1 MKENIKKNALKN
13 SSWNFLA
20 TLSNRIGGLIFTI
33 ILARFLLPENFGV
46 YSIVISVAMIFFT
59 FADLGVN
66 GSLVRYLS
74 FSLAKEKSK
83 APSYYR
89 YLLKLKLIFALIASV
104 ALLIFAYPIAF
115 SIYKNPALFQP
126 IIVCALY
133 IFVLSFENFYSQLFY
148 ASEHVKY
155 MSIKEFLHQS
165 VRIILAFFV
174 FYFVTSSYQIIGI
187 IMALILTTLVM
198 IIFVIYYTSK
208 LIPNIYK
215 KPKQDIDKKRIRKFL
230 GFLTIASISSVFFSY
245 IDSLMLGFF
254 TPAEFVGYYRASF
267 SLVFGVIGLASFSNL
282 IFLPVFTKLKKE
294 QTCRVLNSAFKY
306 ISLVSIPAVFGVF
319 ILGKYF
325 VKILYGQS
333 YLPASLSLQ
342 FLSFLIF
349 PAVSIGLFLSLFS
362 AEEKPQIFAKLI
374 IISSIINI
382 ILNYV
387 LIKSFLSISPIW
399 ATAGAAIATL
409 ISWIFYF
416 ISSVYAIK
424 KDIHISLSLKP
435 VVKPLIAS
443 ILMSAAI
450 LLIMHKISDINLFT
464 GALIIAIGF
473 LIYCFLIFVLD
484 KELKNEIIK
493 IIKNESKRK
502 SIKKTL

>member
-1 MKENIKKNALKN
+1 
-13 SSWNFLA
+13 
-20 TLSNRIGGLIFTI
+20 
-33 ILARFLLPENFGV
+33 
-46 YSIVISVAMIFFT
+46 
-59 FADLGVN
+59 
-66 GSLVRYLS
+66 
-74 FSLAKEKSK
+74 
-83 APSYYR
+83 
-89 YLLKLKLIFALIASV
+89 
-104 ALLIFAYPIAF
+104 
-115 SIYKNPALFQP
+115 
-126 IIVCALY
+126 
-133 IFVLSFENFYSQLFY
+133 
-148 ASEHVKY
+148 